1 MNPSPE
7 SPAGAA
13 PPDESQIDEAQ
24 IDEAQI
30 DEVRIDA
37 RALEPPQPFEL
48 AMAAMER
55 LQPGQ
60 RIRLLLHRE
69 PIPLY
74 SLLDTTGGWQHET
87 QFSPEEGYFTIFIHR
102 TS

>member
-7 SPAGAA
+7 SPTGAA
-13 PPDESQIDEAQ
+13 SLDEAQ
-24 IDEAQI
+24 IDEL
-30 DEVRIDA
+30 RIDA

-48 AMAAMER
+48 AIAAMER

-74 SLLDTTGGWQHET
+74 SLLDTAGGWQHET
-87 QFSPEEGYFTIFIHR
+87 QFSPEGGYFTIFIQR
-102 TS
+102 TA